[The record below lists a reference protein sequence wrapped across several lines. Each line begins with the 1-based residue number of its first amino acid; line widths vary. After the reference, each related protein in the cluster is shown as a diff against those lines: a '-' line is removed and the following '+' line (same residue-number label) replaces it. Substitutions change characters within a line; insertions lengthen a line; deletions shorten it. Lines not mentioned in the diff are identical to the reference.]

1 MLVSVT
7 VPSLS
12 ELRSIALP
20 SVYEFSVEKRFARRH
35 WDRRMLVA
43 KVVLL
48 VVVCRNGWFCAF
60 DDEVPPGVK
69 FQKMPYPP
77 RSRVRPLP
85 LMSYANPNRGPK
97 SRFE

>member
-1 MLVSVT
+1 M
-7 VPSLS
+7 PGGAG
-12 ELRSIALP
+12 RP
-20 SVYEFSVEKRFARRH
+20 C
-35 WDRRMLVA
+35 DRMMLVA

-60 DDEVPPGVK
+60 DEEVPPGVK

-77 RSRVRPLP
+77 RSSVRPLP
-85 LMSYANPNRGPK
+85 LMSYAKPNRGPK